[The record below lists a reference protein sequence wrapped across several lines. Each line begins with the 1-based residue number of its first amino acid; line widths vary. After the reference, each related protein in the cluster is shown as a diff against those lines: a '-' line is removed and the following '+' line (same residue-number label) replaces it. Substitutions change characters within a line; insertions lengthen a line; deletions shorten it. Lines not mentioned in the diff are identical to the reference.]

1 MSIDFLFELA
11 TFTLRKH
18 SVNATFAIIS
28 LNKKEWRKVAE
39 EQIAIDSLAYN
50 TMREIQKLLGNGVN
64 VNGDVENKIGD
75 SMVMERHITAEYER
89 ALNLEEQLNS
99 TSIIFNIQNMR
110 ITKVFKKTQPFM
122 YKLYLKNKNKDFLIL
137 LNTNLLSSCPME
149 ETHLSIAHETLHFV
163 DACFGNR
170 TPYNDI
176 EKKAK
181 MIVDEFL
188 TCARA

>member
-1 MSIDFLFELA
+1 M
-11 TFTLRKH
+11 
-18 SVNATFAIIS
+18 NATFAIIS

-39 EQIAIDSLAYN
+39 EQVAIDSLAYN

-64 VNGDVENKIGD
+64 VNGDVEKKIAD
-75 SMVMERHITAEYER
+75 SMDMERHITAEYDR
-89 ALNLEEQLNS
+89 ALNLEEQLNC

-137 LNTNLLSSCPME
+137 LNTNKLSSCPME

-163 DACFGNR
+163 DASFGNQ